1 MRNPCGGF
9 ITGKNIGRNKCAMS
23 YQVFRTNQ
31 TYNKRQKLINYDK
44 TK

>member
-9 ITGKNIGRNKCAMS
+9 ITGKSIGRNKCAMS

-31 TYNKRQKLINYDK
+31 TYNKRLKLINYDK